1 MRLTTSKMNT
11 KSVSI
16 LPWRKGMWRD
26 HWRDLCV
33 VGILAAWP
41 MAAIA
46 QVMPKLSAP
55 IQNNTQS
62 EPPRFPERVPP
73 VTNLPKDP
81 NDKLG
86 GGTETSRKPQA
97 VNPFQNQRR
106 LPELGLPTI
115 GTPPKMTPQIQQKYN
130 QFVGSIVDP
139 DNTLNLVVGRPRL
152 LQLKAV
158 PKRVQIADEGIAEYG
173 FITDKQVTL
182 QGRQVGST
190 VLNMWFADPANPNE
204 EVILSYLLQVL
215 PDTRAKERLENVYKA
230 LEQEINRAFPDSS
243 ICLGLVGDKL
253 AVSGQAKDIAEAT
266 SILRIVRANAPGGN
280 DGPDAAKIPVDNVT
294 VNVNADVNPMDP
306 TTSPALRDFL
316 LAGGPNVINL
326 IRVPGEQ
333 QVMLKVTVAEVSRAA
348 ARSIGLNFTLVNNNN
363 TPIFSQLTG
372 GILGGGPQVNNL
384 PVFLDA
390 GQVALAI
397 NALRTLQFART
408 YAEPMLTTLNG
419 RPASFQ
425 AGGQFPVPVVTGFTN
440 AGLQGVQFVPFGVQ
454 LSFTPFITDKDRIR
468 LVINAEVSARD
479 LQAAQ
484 TNIGNAQVPSLT
496 TRNFSTTVEL
506 REGQTFAVAG
516 LIQTNYG
523 ANADRVPYF
532 GDLPFVGRAFAFDR
546 TTSGEQELVILITPQ
561 LVHPLEC
568 KDVTSLPGS
577 DVFEPG
583 DIEFYL
589 RGLLESR
596 RATDYRAASRT
607 DIERMRSYRRCENIF
622 IVGPHGYADPAPTP
636 GSGNK

>member
-1 MRLTTSKMNT
+1 MSSRSSRLQAWKDRWM
-11 KSVSI
+11 
-16 LPWRKGMWRD
+16 G
-26 HWRDLCV
+26 LC
-33 VGILAAWP
+33 
-41 MAAIA
+41 MAGVMVIQPSPSEA
-46 QVMPKLSAP
+46 QTLPKLSAP
-55 IQNNTQS
+55 IQKNSQA

-73 VTNLPKDP
+73 IPNLPKDP
-81 NDKLG
+81 ADKLG
-86 GGTETSRKPQA
+86 GSSEAARTPPAE
-97 VNPFQNQRR
+97 VPFQNQRR
-106 LPELGLPTI
+106 LPELGVPKL
-115 GTPPKMTPQIQQKYN
+115 GTPPKMTPEILQKYN

-152 LQLKAV
+152 LQLKTQ
-158 PKRVQIADEGIAEYG
+158 PRRVQIADEAVAEYG
-173 FITDKQVTL
+173 FITDKQVSI
-182 QGRQVGST
+182 QGRQVGTT
-190 VLNMWFADPANPNE
+190 VLNLWFADPANPNE
-204 EVILSYLLQVL
+204 EVILSYLLHIL
-215 PDTRAKERLENVYKA
+215 PDTQAKERLENVYKA
-230 LEQEINRAFPDSS
+230 LEEEINRAFPDSS
-243 ICLGLVGDKL
+243 ICLGLVGDKI

-266 SILRIVRANAPGGN
+266 AILRIVRANAPGGN
-280 DGPDAAKIPVDNVT
+280 DGPDAAQIPVQNISL
-294 VNVNADVNPMDP
+294 NVNADMNPQDP
-306 TTSPALRDFL
+306 AAPPALRDFL

-333 QVMLKVTVAEVSRAA
+333 QVMLKVTVAEVNRAA
-348 ARSIGLNFTLVNNNN
+348 ARSIGLNFTLVNNNGV
-363 TPIFSQLTG
+363 PIFSQLTG
-372 GILGGGPQVNNL
+372 GILGAGPQVNNM
-384 PVFLDA
+384 PVFLDS

-408 YAEPMLTTLNG
+408 YAEPMLTTMNG

-479 LQAAQ
+479 LQSGQ
-484 TNIGNAQVPSLT
+484 TNIGGAQVPSLT

-568 KDVTSLPGS
+568 KDVPPLPGS

-596 RATDYRAASRT
+596 RATDYRASTRT

-622 IVGPHGYADPAPTP
+622 IVGPHGFVDQALPPAT
-636 GSGNK
+636 GNR